1 MRIAIFSDIHGNCL
15 ALETVLVDIKKSQID
30 SIVCLGDAIQGGA
43 QPSETVAVLRDLAC
57 PTVMGN
63 SDDWLLTGKTIE
75 SLLPL
80 NYEIRDWSLSK
91 LSEDDRR
98 FISQFPPTIEIELGK
113 NKRLLCFHGSPKSYD
128 DNILPTTSDAELQEL
143 LSDNQSFIYT
153 GGHVHSQLL
162 RRIGDTFYF
171 RPGSVG
177 RVYDRNRINTNFRLD
192 AWAEYA
198 ILNATD
204 SQFSIEF
211 KHIPIN
217 VEKVKN
223 VWLNSGRPDAE
234 REASLYYQE

>member
-198 ILNATD
+198 ILNVTD

>member
-15 ALETVLVDIKKSQID
+15 ALETVLADIKKSQID
-30 SIVCLGDAIQGGA
+30 NLVCLGDAIQGGA

>member
-1 MRIAIFSDIHGNCL
+1 MRIAVFSDIHGNCL
-15 ALETVLVDIKKSQID
+15 ALETVLADIKKSQID
-30 SIVCLGDAIQGGA
+30 NLVCLGDAIQGGA
-43 QPSETVAVLRDLAC
+43 QPSETVALLRDLAC
-57 PTVMGN
+57 PIVMGN
-63 SDDWLLTGKTIE
+63 SDDWLLTGKTTE
-75 SLLPL
+75 SLLPSH
-80 NYEIRDWSLSK
+80 YEIRDWSLSK
-91 LSEDDRR
+91 LSEDDCG
-98 FISQFPPTIEIELGK
+98 FISQFPPTIKIELGR
-113 NKRLLCFHGSPKSYD
+113 NKHLLCFHGSPKSYD

-143 LSDNQSFIYT
+143 LGDNQSFIYT

-177 RVYDRNRINTNFRLD
+177 RVYDRNRINKNFRLD

-198 ILNATD
+198 ILSETD

-211 KHIPIN
+211 KRVPID

-234 REASLYYQE
+234 REANLYYQE

>member
-15 ALETVLVDIKKSQID
+15 ALETVLADIKKSQID
-30 SIVCLGDAIQGGA
+30 SLVCLGDAIQGGA

>member
-15 ALETVLVDIKKSQID
+15 ALETVLADIKKSQID
-30 SIVCLGDAIQGGA
+30 SLVCLGDAIQGGA

-198 ILNATD
+198 ILNVTD

>member
-143 LSDNQSFIYT
+143 LSDDQSFIYT

-198 ILNATD
+198 ILNVTD

>member
-143 LSDNQSFIYT
+143 LSDDQSFIYT

>member
-15 ALETVLVDIKKSQID
+15 ALETVLADIKKSQID
-30 SIVCLGDAIQGGA
+30 SLVCLGDAIQGGA

-143 LSDNQSFIYT
+143 LSDDQSFIYT